1 MKVEELRK
9 GIVSVSELSV
19 GDIIR
24 GLRGVKKTRDW
35 CRIDAV
41 YPREGGLNA
50 TTYNGFTKEHM
61 IIAGDTVRPRGQE
74 GEAVSTQLYTLAT
87 ECDAAVNAAGQAFS
101 PISATFCPPE
111 LTWDEYLVLI
121 AAIRRVTSRTGYF
134 WYLTDAFHDNSAAK
148 VPICSDMLPD
158 ICIEMLRCAHGE
170 GCQKFEKIVDEFVH
184 EHQNEKYVLI
194 VERVIPNLCSKAIKK
209 GTVSHVVRQ
218 NDQSNTILISTLS
231 LIVIM
236 TLVIAVLIYYCIWFD
251 LRRKKEN
258 LTTAISH
265 QKVSIIRKF
274 DFACL

>member
-61 IIAGDTVRPRGQE
+61 IIAGDTVRPHGQE

-111 LTWDEYLVLI
+111 LTWDE
-121 AAIRRVTSRTGYF
+121 
-134 WYLTDAFHDNSAAK
+134 
-148 VPICSDMLPD
+148 
-158 ICIEMLRCAHGE
+158 
-170 GCQKFEKIVDEFVH
+170 
-184 EHQNEKYVLI
+184 
-194 VERVIPNLCSKAIKK
+194 
-209 GTVSHVVRQ
+209 
-218 NDQSNTILISTLS
+218 
-231 LIVIM
+231 
-236 TLVIAVLIYYCIWFD
+236 
-251 LRRKKEN
+251 
-258 LTTAISH
+258 
-265 QKVSIIRKF
+265 
-274 DFACL
+274 